1 MGCWCCH
8 TESEWGMEM
17 AQERGGVR
25 AERGHKRLRALVGG
39 QVVLDTRRPLMVWE
53 HPYYPTY
60 YVPAD
65 DLLADVAPTGAT
77 ERTPSRGVGHVCDL
91 VVEGRRVP
99 AAALV
104 YPEPELEA
112 IRDHVRVSWDA
123 VDGWFEEDEEVFVHA
138 RDPYKRVDVL
148 PSSRHVVVEV
158 DGVRLADSSRPTMV
172 FETMLIARTYLP
184 ALDVRQDLLVPSE
197 TVTRCPYKGTAAYLH
212 LRAGEVAVDDV
223 AWTYRFPVRE
233 SAGIAG
239 LICFHDEKVDVII
252 DGERQQRPSSRFVT

>member
-1 MGCWCCH
+1 
-8 TESEWGMEM
+8 M

>member
-1 MGCWCCH
+1 MDV
-8 TESEWGMEM
+8 
-17 AQERGGVR
+17 AQARGRIRV
-25 AERGHKRLRALVGG
+25 ERGHKRLRALVGG

-65 DLLADVAPTGAT
+65 DLLAEVAPTGAGGT
-77 ERTPSRGVGHVCDL
+77 EHTPRGEVGQVCDL

-104 YPEPELEA
+104 YPEPTLEA

-123 VDGWFEEDEEVFVHA
+123 VDAWFEEDEEVLVHA

-148 PSSRHVVVEV
+148 SSSRHVVVEV

-197 TVTRCPYKGTAAYLH
+197 TVTRCPYKGTASYLH
-212 LRAGEVAVDDV
+212 LRTGKVAVDDV
-223 AWTYRFPVRE
+223 AWSYRFPARE
-233 SAGIAG
+233 SGGIAG
-239 LICFHDEKVDVII
+239 LICFHDEKVDVIV
-252 DGERQQRPSSRFVT
+252 DGERQQRPSSRFAS

>member
-1 MGCWCCH
+1 MD
-8 TESEWGMEM
+8 M
-17 AQERGGVR
+17 AQTGGR
-25 AERGHKRLRALVGG
+25 IRTERGHKRLRALVAGR
-39 QVVLDTRRPLMVWE
+39 VVLDTRRPLMVWE

-65 DLLADVAPTGAT
+65 DLLADLVPTDDT
-77 ERTPSRGVGHVCDL
+77 EHTPGGEVGHVCDL
-91 VVEGRRVP
+91 VAGGRRLP

-104 YPEPELEA
+104 YPEPTLEP

-123 VDGWFEEDEEVFVHA
+123 VEAWFEEDTEVFVHA

-158 DGVRLADSSRPTMV
+158 DGVRLADSIRPTMV

-212 LRAGEVAVDDV
+212 LRSGEVAVDDV
-223 AWTYRFPVRE
+223 AWTYRFPARE

-252 DGERQQRPSSRFVT
+252 DGERQQRPRSRFVS

>member
-1 MGCWCCH
+1 MDV
-8 TESEWGMEM
+8 
-17 AQERGGVR
+17 AQARGRVR
-25 AERGHKRLRALVGG
+25 VERGHKRLRALVGG
-39 QVVLDTRRPLMVWE
+39 QVVLDTRHPLMVWE

-65 DLLADVAPTGAT
+65 DLLAEVAPTGTGGT
-77 ERTPSRGVGHVCDL
+77 EHTPRGEVGHVCDL
-91 VVEGRRVP
+91 GVEGRRVP

-104 YPEPELEA
+104 YPEPTLEA

-123 VDGWFEEDEEVFVHA
+123 VDAWFEEAEEVFVHA

-148 PSSRHVVVEV
+148 SSSRHVVVEV

-197 TVTRCPYKGTAAYLH
+197 TVTRCPYKGTASYLH
-212 LRAGEVAVDDV
+212 LRTGKVAVDDV
-223 AWTYRFPVRE
+223 AWSYRFPVRE
-233 SAGIAG
+233 SGGIAG
-239 LICFHDEKVDVII
+239 LICFHDEKVDVIV
-252 DGERQQRPSSRFVT
+252 DGECQQRPSSRFA